1 MFSFSKWT
9 KQEKKKTLITLI
21 SHFSTLL
28 CGTFTD
34 KIQEQ
39 EV

>member
-9 KQEKKKTLITLI
+9 KQEKKTLITVI

-34 KIQEQ
+34 KMQEQ